1 MPAATAR
8 LLSRREMLGRAQ
20 NARAR
25 EYLAEVADLFDGS
38 PFERRAM
45 AAALGEAGRVIDLQS
60 ASRNERSFIMLYPP
74 QNRLVVEH
82 LTKNSKWPKVATR
95 LWAWLFEFVSP
106 VDGEVLVTREGLI
119 ERVGCRARAVDGVL
133 RELVE
138 FGALIRVREPEP
150 GKQGRGTVRYFM
162 NASVG
167 SCIPNRDERAAAVR
181 RDAPLLKVID
191 GSSHPS
197 QRRARRPA
205 AELAVLS

>member
-1 MPAATAR
+1 MSAAIGR
-8 LLSRREMLGRAQ
+8 FLSRREMLGRAQ

-25 EYLAEVADLFDGS
+25 EHLSEVAELFEGS
-38 PFERRAM
+38 PLERRAM
-45 AAALGEAGRVIDLQS
+45 AVALAEASRVIDLQT
-60 ASRNERSFIMLYPP
+60 ASRNERSFIMLLPP
-74 QNRLVVEH
+74 QNRFVVEY
-82 LTKNSKWPKVATR
+82 LSTKSKWPKVATR

-133 RELVE
+133 KELVDI
-138 FGALIRVREPEP
+138 GALIRRREPEP

-167 SCIPNRDERAAAVR
+167 SCIPHREERAAAVR

-191 GSSHPS
+191 GSAHPS
-197 QRRARRPA
+197 QRRAKSPA
-205 AELAVLS
+205 ADLTVL